1 MLRDRYAC
9 SYGQY
14 SLACTPC
21 ITGTVS
27 TDGRQCLQCQP
38 GQGPNTE
45 QTGCVPCTGNTFSN
59 PSLGTASCEKCPT
72 GFAANADHISCED
85 IDECNIA
92 TACSPELGQKSSS
105 VITCGC
111 TVTEY
116 IDCIM
121 PGCENTDGSLKCA
134 EGFKADSETHPTFC
148 IIPSREPEEAGAEA
162 DPDPDT
168 KQGMQ
173 ATTLKLADV
182 DPAALVK
189 GSPAQKSL
197 MAKLRAEMAKALN
210 VSLADIVISDLKQ
223 AADAGRRRLQ
233 DGSTAT
239 FSVKLKDSQDM
250 EQLKTQ
256 MSDPGSKLLSSAGTG
271 LAPQK
276 VDVTFGCPAGTRM
289 LNGACQ
295 KCGGSKYTVIEEV
308 LLPSGDETSSIVKC
322 ESCPDHQVANTQG
335 DGCVCMAGY
344 YDAWQGAGM
353 WTASGTPI
361 DLGAMTPVDAAAFDV
376 QPPTRLEIY
385 CWKQAA
391 GDTAKESQGGPMP
404 GSGRCVKC
412 PEDCLSCNETT
423 WRKEQKRVLAR
434 DANSRGPGEPPGP
447 VALPIP

>member
-1 MLRDRYAC
+1 VCEDGHVSDGSECTQCLD
-9 SYGQY
+9 GQY
-14 SLACTPC
+14 TP
-21 ITGTVS
+21 
-27 TDGRQCLQCQP
+27 
-38 GQGPNTE
+38 
-45 QTGCVPCTGNTFSN
+45 
-59 PSLGTASCEKCPT
+59 
-72 GFAANADHISCED
+72 GFAADCLACGPGKTHSASKSSCED

-111 TVTEY
+111 TVTKY

-121 PGCENTDGSLKCA
+121 PGCENTDGSFKCA
-134 EGFKADSETHPTFC
+134 EGFEADSETHPTFC

-210 VSLADIVISDLKQ
+210 VSLADVVISDLKQ

-233 DGSTAT
+233 DGSAVT

-256 MSDPGSKLLSSAGTG
+256 MSDPGSKLLSSTGNG

-295 KCGGSKYTVIEEV
+295 KCGGSKYTVIEEA
-308 LLPSGDETSSIVKC
+308 LLPSGEISSIVRC

-423 WRKEQKRVLAR
+423 WREEQKRVLAR
-434 DANSRGPGEPPGP
+434 DANSGGPGGRPAP
-447 VALPIP
+447 LPSRFRSIPTHFPLNLHAI